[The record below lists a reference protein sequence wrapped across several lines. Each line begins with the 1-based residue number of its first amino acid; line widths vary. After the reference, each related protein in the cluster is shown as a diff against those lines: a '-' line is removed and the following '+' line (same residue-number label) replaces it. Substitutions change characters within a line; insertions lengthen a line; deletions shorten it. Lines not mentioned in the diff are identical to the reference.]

1 MKVTFMTKKQI
12 SKAIGI
18 LSMNLLLMLGTAVT
32 SAIAAIA
39 RSFPKEPISKV
50 QLLGSIP
57 QLGQI
62 ISTIFFAYLTFKM
75 TRKNLGLMAILFVA
89 IGGLIP
95 AIYSNSLNLILACMV
110 LVGFGTG
117 TITNV
122 VPVLLQKNFEG
133 EARATTMGWATG
145 VTNVGMM
152 IFTAL
157 GGILGNSNWRNLFWI
172 YGLGLVVFALALF
185 LIPQDQK
192 LANTNQNS
200 NKKNK
205 KTGFWT
211 LLKHLNG
218 YVYVLYLINFMLSLA
233 MMTFLSNQS
242 IVLATQNKGTA
253 YVAMVTALGNIGGIL
268 TAAFLAYIRKF
279 TKNDTIA
286 WGFIAFALSF
296 ICIVFS
302 SNVVLHIIG
311 NAFSGMGIVLVNATA
326 PYEMSI
332 LTDQKQFPLA
342 VSINTLIGSLA
353 GMIVPM
359 LLAAVKIAPGHDS
372 FMAGIAVSVATAL
385 VLLLT
390 RFGTRVKK
398 SAENNN

>member
-1 MKVTFMTKKQI
+1 MTKRQI
-12 SKAIGI
+12 LKSIGI

-39 RSFPKEPISKV
+39 RSFSTEPISKV

-75 TRKNLGLMAILFVA
+75 TRKNLGLMAILFVT

-95 AIYSNSLNLILACMV
+95 AIYSSSLNLILACMV

-122 VPVLLQKNFEG
+122 VPVLLQENFAG

-192 LANTNQNS
+192 LASTNQNES
-200 NKKNK
+200 NDAKKM
-205 KTGFWT
+205 GFWS
-211 LLKHLNG
+211 LLKHLSG
-218 YVYVLYLINFMLSLA
+218 YVYVLYLVNFMLSIA

-242 IVLATQNKGTA
+242 IVLAGQNKGTA
-253 YVAMVTALGNIGGIL
+253 YVAMVTALGNIGGII
-268 TAAFLAYIRKF
+268 TAAFLTYIRKL
-279 TKNDTIA
+279 TRDDTIA

-296 ICIVFS
+296 ICIIFS
-302 SNVVLHIIG
+302 SNVILHIIG

-353 GMIVPM
+353 GMFVPV
-359 LLAAVKIAPGHDS
+359 LLAAVKIAPGRDS
-372 FMAGIAVSVATAL
+372 FLAGIAVSVTTAL

-390 RFGTRVKK
+390 RFGSRVKK
-398 SAENNN
+398 RAEDNN

>member
-1 MKVTFMTKKQI
+1 MTKQQI

-32 SAIAAIA
+32 SAIAAIT
-39 RSFPKEPISKV
+39 RSFSKEPISKV

-62 ISTIFFAYLTFKM
+62 ISTILFAYLTYKM
-75 TRKNLGLMAILFVA
+75 TRKNLGLMAILFVT

-95 AIYSNSLNLILACMV
+95 AIYSSSLNLILACMV

-122 VPVLLQKNFEG
+122 VPVLLQENFEG
-133 EARATTMGWATG
+133 ETRATTMGWATG
-145 VTNVGMM
+145 VTNIGMM
-152 IFTAL
+152 VFTAL
-157 GGILGNSNWRNLFWI
+157 GGLLGNNNWRNLFWI

-185 LIPQDQK
+185 LIPQDKK
-192 LANTNQNS
+192 LANTNQDS
-200 NKKNK
+200 NKNVKI
-205 KTGFWT
+205 GFWN
-211 LLKHLNG
+211 LLKHLSG
-218 YVYVLYLINFMLSLA
+218 YVYVLYLINFMLSIA

-242 IVLATQNKGTA
+242 IVLAGQNKGTA
-253 YVAMVTALGNIGGIL
+253 YVAMVTALGNIGGII
-268 TAAFLAYIRKF
+268 TAAFLTYIRKL
-279 TKNDTIA
+279 TRDDTIA

-302 SNVVLHIIG
+302 SNIILHIIG

-332 LTDQKQFPLA
+332 LTDQRQFPIA

-353 GMIVPM
+353 GMIVPV

-372 FMAGIAVSVATAL
+372 FIAGIAVSVVTAL

-390 RFGTRVKK
+390 RFGTRVRK
-398 SAENNN
+398 SAQINS

>member
-1 MKVTFMTKKQI
+1 MTKKQI

-39 RSFPKEPISKV
+39 RSFPKEPVSKV

-62 ISTIFFAYLTFKM
+62 ISTAFFAYLTFKM

-122 VPVLLQKNFEG
+122 VPVLLQENFEG

-192 LANTNQNS
+192 LANTDQNS
-200 NKKNK
+200 SKDAQKNN
-205 KTGFWT
+205 FWT
-211 LLKHLNG
+211 LLTHLNG

-268 TAAFLAYIRKF
+268 TAAFLTYIRKF
-279 TKNDTIA
+279 TKDDTIA

-311 NAFSGMGIVLVNATA
+311 NAFSGLG
-326 PYEMSI
+326 
-332 LTDQKQFPLA
+332 
-342 VSINTLIGSLA
+342 
-353 GMIVPM
+353 
-359 LLAAVKIAPGHDS
+359 
-372 FMAGIAVSVATAL
+372 
-385 VLLLT
+385 
-390 RFGTRVKK
+390 
-398 SAENNN
+398 

>member
-1 MKVTFMTKKQI
+1 MNKKQI

-18 LSMNLLLMLGTAVT
+18 LSMNLLLMLATAVT

-39 RSFPKEPISKV
+39 KSFPKEPISKV
-50 QLLGSIP
+50 QLIGSIP

-62 ISTIFFAYLTFKM
+62 IATALFAYLTFKM
-75 TRKNLGLMAILFVA
+75 TRKNLGLVA
-89 IGGLIP
+89 VAVVGIAGVLP

-122 VPVLLQKNFEG
+122 VPVLLQENFEG
-133 EARATTMGWATG
+133 EARATAMGWATG
-145 VTNVGMM
+145 VTNIGMM

-157 GGILGNSNWRNLFWI
+157 GGVLGSTNWKNLFWV
-172 YGLGLVVFALALF
+172 YGLALIVFILAF
-185 LIPQDQK
+185 ILIPQDSK
-192 LANTNQNS
+192 LQN
-200 NKKNK
+200 NGKNEQNGKKE
-205 KTGFWT
+205 GFWT
-211 LLKHLNG
+211 LLKQMNNL
-218 YVYVLYLINFMLSLA
+218 VYVLYLVNFMLSLA

-242 IVLATQNKGTA
+242 IVLAAQGKGTA
-253 YVAMVTALGNIGGIL
+253 YVAMVTALGNVGGIITATFL
-268 TAAFLAYIRKF
+268 TYIRKF
-279 TKNDTIA
+279 TKKDTIA

-302 SNVVLHIIG
+302 SNIVMHIIG

-326 PYEMSI
+326 PFEMSL

-342 VSINTLIGSLA
+342 ISINTLLGSIA

-359 LLAAVKIAPGHDS
+359 LLAAVKIAPGRDS
-372 FMAGIAVSVATAL
+372 YIAGIVISLVTAA
-385 VLLLT
+385 LLFIT
-390 RFGTRVKK
+390 RFGSRVEKEQSK
-398 SAENNN
+398 NK

>member
-1 MKVTFMTKKQI
+1 MTKRQI
-12 SKAIGI
+12 LKAIGI

-32 SAIAAIA
+32 SAIATIA
-39 RSFPKEPISKV
+39 RSFSAEPISKV

-62 ISTIFFAYLTFKM
+62 ISIIFFAYLTFKM
-75 TRKNLGLMAILFVA
+75 TRKNLGLMAILFVT

-95 AIYSNSLNLILACMV
+95 AIYSSSLNLILACMV

-122 VPVLLQKNFEG
+122 VPVLLQENFAG
-133 EARATTMGWATG
+133 EARVTTMGWATG

-192 LANTNQNS
+192 LASTNQNES
-200 NKKNK
+200 NDAKKM
-205 KTGFWT
+205 GFWS
-211 LLKHLNG
+211 LLKHLSG
-218 YVYVLYLINFMLSLA
+218 YVYVLYLVNFMLSIA

-242 IVLATQNKGTA
+242 IVLAGQNKGTA
-253 YVAMVTALGNIGGIL
+253 YVAMVTALGNIGGII
-268 TAAFLAYIRKF
+268 TAAFLTYIRKL
-279 TKNDTIA
+279 TRDDTIA

-296 ICIVFS
+296 ICIIFS
-302 SNVVLHIIG
+302 SNVILHIIG

-353 GMIVPM
+353 GMFVPV
-359 LLAAVKIAPGHDS
+359 LLAAVKIAPGRDS
-372 FMAGIAVSVATAL
+372 FLAGIAVSVITAL

-390 RFGTRVKK
+390 RFGSRVKK
-398 SAENNN
+398 RAEDNN

>member
-1 MKVTFMTKKQI
+1 MNKKQI

-18 LSMNLLLMLGTAVT
+18 LSMNLLLMLATAVT

-50 QLLGSIP
+50 QLIGSIP

-62 ISTIFFAYLTFKM
+62 IATALFAYLTFKM
-75 TRKNLGLMAILFVA
+75 TRKNLGLLAVAVVGIAGIL
-89 IGGLIP
+89 P

-122 VPVLLQKNFEG
+122 VPVLLQENFEG
-133 EARATTMGWATG
+133 EARATAMGWATG
-145 VTNVGMM
+145 VTNIGMM

-157 GGILGNSNWRNLFWI
+157 GGVLGSTNWKNLFWV
-172 YGLGLVVFALALF
+172 YGLALIVFILAF
-185 LIPQDQK
+185 ILIPQDSK
-192 LANTNQNS
+192 LQN
-200 NKKNK
+200 NGKNEQNGKKE
-205 KTGFWT
+205 GFWT
-211 LLKHLNG
+211 LLKQMNNL
-218 YVYVLYLINFMLSLA
+218 VYVLYLVNFMLSLA

-242 IVLATQNKGTA
+242 IVLAAQGKGTA
-253 YVAMVTALGNIGGIL
+253 YVAMVTALGNVGGIITATFL
-268 TAAFLAYIRKF
+268 TYIRKF
-279 TKNDTIA
+279 TKKDTIA

-302 SNVVLHIIG
+302 SNIVMHIIG

-326 PYEMSI
+326 PFEMSL

-342 VSINTLIGSLA
+342 ISINTLLGSIA

-359 LLAAVKIAPGHDS
+359 LLAAVKIAPGRDS
-372 FMAGIAVSVATAL
+372 YIAGIVISLVTAA
-385 VLLLT
+385 LLFIT
-390 RFGTRVKK
+390 RFGSRVEKEQSK
-398 SAENNN
+398 NK

>member
-1 MKVTFMTKKQI
+1 MTKRQI
-12 SKAIGI
+12 LKAIGI

-39 RSFPKEPISKV
+39 RSFSTEPISKV

-75 TRKNLGLMAILFVA
+75 TRKNLGLMAILFVT

-95 AIYSNSLNLILACMV
+95 AIYSSSLNLILACMV

-122 VPVLLQKNFEG
+122 VPVLLQENFAG

-192 LANTNQNS
+192 LASTNQNES
-200 NKKNK
+200 NDAKKM
-205 KTGFWT
+205 GFWS
-211 LLKHLNG
+211 LLKHLSG
-218 YVYVLYLINFMLSLA
+218 YVYVLYLVNFMLSIA

-242 IVLATQNKGTA
+242 IVLAGQNKGTA
-253 YVAMVTALGNIGGIL
+253 YVAMVTALGNIGGII
-268 TAAFLAYIRKF
+268 TAAFLTYIRKL
-279 TKNDTIA
+279 TRDDTIA

-296 ICIVFS
+296 ICIIFS
-302 SNVVLHIIG
+302 SNVILHIIG

-353 GMIVPM
+353 GMFVPV
-359 LLAAVKIAPGHDS
+359 LLAAVKIAPGRDS
-372 FMAGIAVSVATAL
+372 FLAGIAVSVTTAL

-390 RFGTRVKK
+390 RFGSRVKK
-398 SAENNN
+398 RAEDNN

>member
-1 MKVTFMTKKQI
+1 MTKRQI
-12 SKAIGI
+12 LKAIGI

-39 RSFPKEPISKV
+39 RSFSTEPISKV

-75 TRKNLGLMAILFVA
+75 TRKNLGLMAILFVT

-95 AIYSNSLNLILACMV
+95 AIYSSSLNLILACMV

-122 VPVLLQKNFEG
+122 VPVLLQENFTG

-192 LANTNQNS
+192 LASTNQNES
-200 NKKNK
+200 NDAKKM
-205 KTGFWT
+205 GFWS
-211 LLKHLNG
+211 LLKYLSG
-218 YVYVLYLINFMLSLA
+218 YVYVLYLVNFMLSIA

-242 IVLATQNKGTA
+242 IVLAGQNKGTA
-253 YVAMVTALGNIGGIL
+253 YVAMVTALGNIGGII
-268 TAAFLAYIRKF
+268 TAAFLTYIRKL
-279 TKNDTIA
+279 TRDDTIA

-296 ICIVFS
+296 ICIIFS
-302 SNVVLHIIG
+302 SNVILHIIG

-353 GMIVPM
+353 GMFVPV
-359 LLAAVKIAPGHDS
+359 LLAAVKIAPGRDS
-372 FMAGIAVSVATAL
+372 FLAGIAVSVTTAL

-390 RFGTRVKK
+390 RFGSRVKK
-398 SAENNN
+398 RAEDNN

>member
-1 MKVTFMTKKQI
+1 MTKRQI
-12 SKAIGI
+12 LKAIGI

-39 RSFPKEPISKV
+39 RSFSTEPISKV

-75 TRKNLGLMAILFVA
+75 TRKNLGLMAILFVT

-95 AIYSNSLNLILACMV
+95 AIYSSSLNLILACMV

-122 VPVLLQKNFEG
+122 VPVLLQENFTG

-192 LANTNQNS
+192 LASTNQNES
-200 NKKNK
+200 NDAKKM
-205 KTGFWT
+205 GFWS
-211 LLKHLNG
+211 LLKHLSG
-218 YVYVLYLINFMLSLA
+218 YVYVLYLVNFMLSIA

-242 IVLATQNKGTA
+242 IVLAGQNKGTA
-253 YVAMVTALGNIGGIL
+253 YVAMVTALGNIGGII
-268 TAAFLAYIRKF
+268 TAAFLTYIRKL
-279 TKNDTIA
+279 TRDDTIA

-296 ICIVFS
+296 ICIIFS
-302 SNVVLHIIG
+302 SNVILHIIG

-353 GMIVPM
+353 GMFVPV
-359 LLAAVKIAPGHDS
+359 LLAAVKIAPGRDS
-372 FMAGIAVSVATAL
+372 FLAGIAVSVTTAL

-390 RFGTRVKK
+390 RFGSRVKK
-398 SAENNN
+398 RAEDNN

>member
-1 MKVTFMTKKQI
+1 MTKKQI

-122 VPVLLQKNFEG
+122 VPVLLQENFEG

-192 LANTNQNS
+192 LANTDQNS
-200 NKKNK
+200 SKDAQKNN
-205 KTGFWT
+205 FWT
-211 LLKHLNG
+211 LLTHLNG

-268 TAAFLAYIRKF
+268 TAAFLTYIRKF
-279 TKNDTIA
+279 TKDDTIA

-342 VSINTLIGSLA
+342 VSINTLLGSVA

-372 FMAGIAVSVATAL
+372 FMAGITVSVATAL

-398 SAENNN
+398 SADNNK

>member
-1 MKVTFMTKKQI
+1 MNKKQI

-18 LSMNLLLMLGTAVT
+18 LSMNLLLMLSTAVT

-39 RSFPKEPISKV
+39 KSFPSEPISKV
-50 QLLGSIP
+50 QLIGSIP

-62 ISTIFFAYLTFKM
+62 IATALFAYLTFKM
-75 TRKNLGLMAILFVA
+75 TRKNLGLLAVA
-89 IGGLIP
+89 VVGIAGVIP
-95 AIYSNSLNLILACMV
+95 AIYSSSLNIILACMV

-122 VPVLLQKNFEG
+122 VPVLLQENFEG

-157 GGILGNSNWRNLFWI
+157 GGVLGSANWRNLFWV
-172 YGLGLVVFALALF
+172 YALALIVF
-185 LIPQDQK
+185 ILALLLIPQDSK
-192 LANTNQNS
+192 LAS
-200 NKKNK
+200 SDKDKKSGE
-205 KTGFWT
+205 KTSFWK
-211 LLKHLNG
+211 LLKNFNG
-218 YVYVLYLINFMLSLA
+218 LVYVLYLVNFMLSLA
-233 MMTFLSNQS
+233 MMTFLANQS
-242 IVLATQNKGTA
+242 IVLAAQGKGTA
-253 YVAMVTALGNIGGIL
+253 YVAMVTALGNVGGIITATFL
-268 TAAFLAYIRKF
+268 TYIRKF
-279 TKNDTIA
+279 TKSDTIA
-286 WGFIAFALSF
+286 WGFVAFALSF

-326 PYEMSI
+326 PFEMSL

-342 VSINTLIGSLA
+342 ISINTLLGSIA

-359 LLAAVKIAPGHDS
+359 LLAAVKIAPGRDS
-372 FMAGIAVSVATAL
+372 YIAGIVISVVTAAAL
-385 VLLLT
+385 FIT
-390 RFGTRVKK
+390 RFGSRVEKNK
-398 SAENNN
+398 QKEA

>member
-1 MKVTFMTKKQI
+1 MTKRQI
-12 SKAIGI
+12 LKAIGI

-32 SAIAAIA
+32 SAIATIA
-39 RSFPKEPISKV
+39 RSFSTEPISKV

-62 ISTIFFAYLTFKM
+62 ISIIFFAYLTFKM
-75 TRKNLGLMAILFVA
+75 TRKNLGLMAILFVT

-95 AIYSNSLNLILACMV
+95 AIYSSSLNLILACMV

-122 VPVLLQKNFEG
+122 VPVLLQENFAG
-133 EARATTMGWATG
+133 EARVTTMGWATG

-192 LANTNQNS
+192 LASTNQNES
-200 NKKNK
+200 NDAKKM
-205 KTGFWT
+205 GFWS
-211 LLKHLNG
+211 LLKHLSG
-218 YVYVLYLINFMLSLA
+218 YVYVLYLVNFMLSIA

-242 IVLATQNKGTA
+242 IVLAGQNKGTA
-253 YVAMVTALGNIGGIL
+253 YVAMVTALGNIGGII
-268 TAAFLAYIRKF
+268 TAAFLTYIRKL
-279 TKNDTIA
+279 TRDDTIA

-296 ICIVFS
+296 ICIIFS
-302 SNVVLHIIG
+302 SNVILHIIG

-353 GMIVPM
+353 GMFVPV
-359 LLAAVKIAPGHDS
+359 LLAAVKIAPGRDS
-372 FMAGIAVSVATAL
+372 FLAGIAVSVITAL

-390 RFGTRVKK
+390 RFGSRVKK
-398 SAENNN
+398 RAEDNN

>member
-1 MKVTFMTKKQI
+1 MTKRQI
-12 SKAIGI
+12 LKAIGI

-39 RSFPKEPISKV
+39 RSFSTEPISKV

-75 TRKNLGLMAILFVA
+75 TRKNLGLMAILFVT

-95 AIYSNSLNLILACMV
+95 AIYSSSLNLILACMV

-122 VPVLLQKNFEG
+122 VPVLLQENFTG

-185 LIPQDQK
+185 LIPRDQK
-192 LANTNQNS
+192 LASTNQNET
-200 NKKNK
+200 NNAKKM
-205 KTGFWT
+205 GFWS
-211 LLKHLNG
+211 LLKHLSG
-218 YVYVLYLINFMLSLA
+218 YVYVLYLVNFMLSIA

-242 IVLATQNKGTA
+242 IVLAGQNKGTA
-253 YVAMVTALGNIGGIL
+253 YVAMVTALGNIGGII
-268 TAAFLAYIRKF
+268 TAAFLTYIRKL
-279 TKNDTIA
+279 TRDDTIA

-296 ICIVFS
+296 ICIIFS
-302 SNVVLHIIG
+302 SNVILHIIG

-353 GMIVPM
+353 GMFVPV
-359 LLAAVKIAPGHDS
+359 LLAAVKIAPGRDS
-372 FMAGIAVSVATAL
+372 FLAGIAVSVITAL

-390 RFGTRVKK
+390 RFGSRVKK
-398 SAENNN
+398 RAENNN

>member
-1 MKVTFMTKKQI
+1 MTKRQI
-12 SKAIGI
+12 LKAIGI

-39 RSFPKEPISKV
+39 RSFSTEPISKV

-75 TRKNLGLMAILFVA
+75 TRKNLGLMAILFVT

-95 AIYSNSLNLILACMV
+95 AFYSSSLNLILACMV

-122 VPVLLQKNFEG
+122 VPVLLQENFAG

-192 LANTNQNS
+192 LASTNQNES
-200 NKKNK
+200 NDAKKM
-205 KTGFWT
+205 GFWL
-211 LLKHLNG
+211 LLKHLSG
-218 YVYVLYLINFMLSLA
+218 YVYVLYLVNFMLSIA

-242 IVLATQNKGTA
+242 IVLAGQNKGTA
-253 YVAMVTALGNIGGIL
+253 YVAMVTALGNIGGII
-268 TAAFLAYIRKF
+268 TAAFLTYIRKF
-279 TKNDTIA
+279 TRDDTIA

-296 ICIVFS
+296 ICIIFS
-302 SNVVLHIIG
+302 SNVILHIIG

-353 GMIVPM
+353 GMFVPV
-359 LLAAVKIAPGHDS
+359 LLAAVKIAPGRDS
-372 FMAGIAVSVATAL
+372 FLAGIAVSVITAL

-390 RFGTRVKK
+390 RFGSRVKK
-398 SAENNN
+398 RAEDNN

>member
-1 MKVTFMTKKQI
+1 MTKKQI

-122 VPVLLQKNFEG
+122 VPVLLQENFEG

-192 LANTNQNS
+192 LANTDQNS
-200 NKKNK
+200 SKDAQKNN
-205 KTGFWT
+205 FWT
-211 LLKHLNG
+211 LLTHLNG

-268 TAAFLAYIRKF
+268 TAAFLTYIRKF
-279 TKNDTIA
+279 TKDDTIA

-342 VSINTLIGSLA
+342 VSINTLIGSVA

-372 FMAGIAVSVATAL
+372 FMAGITVSVATAL

-398 SAENNN
+398 SADNNK

>member
-1 MKVTFMTKKQI
+1 MNRKQI
-12 SKAIGI
+12 TTAIGI
-18 LSMNLLLMLGTAVT
+18 LSMNLLLMLSTAVT

-39 RSFPKEPISKV
+39 KSFPKEPISKV
-50 QLLGSIP
+50 QLIGSIP

-62 ISTIFFAYLTFKM
+62 IATALFAYLTFRM
-75 TRKNLGLMAILFVA
+75 TRKNLGLLAIAVVG
-89 IGGLIP
+89 ISGLIP
-95 AIYSNSLNLILACMV
+95 AIYSSSLNLILACMV

-122 VPVLLQKNFEG
+122 VPVLLQENFEG
-133 EARATTMGWATG
+133 EARATAMGWASG

-157 GGILGNSNWRNLFWI
+157 GGVLGSADWRNLFWV
-172 YGLGLVVFALALF
+172 YGLALIVFILALM

-192 LANTNQNS
+192 LGNS
-200 NKKNK
+200 EKENGNKK
-205 KTGFWT
+205 KTSFWT
-211 LLKHLNG
+211 LLKQLNG
-218 YVYVLYLINFMLSLA
+218 LVYVLYLVNFMLSLA

-242 IVLATQNKGTA
+242 IVLSAQGKGTA
-253 YVAMVTALGNIGGIL
+253 YVAMVTALGNVGGIITATFL
-268 TAAFLAYIRKF
+268 TYIRKF
-279 TKNDTIA
+279 TRNDTIA

-296 ICIVFS
+296 VCIVFS

-332 LTDQKQFPLA
+332 LTNQEQFPIA
-342 VSINTLIGSLA
+342 ISINTLLGSIA

-359 LLAAVKIAPGHDS
+359 LLAAVGIAPGRDS
-372 FMAGIAVSVATAL
+372 YIAGIAISVVTA
-385 VLLLT
+385 VLLFVT
-390 RFGTRVKK
+390 RYGSRVEKAHDD
-398 SAENNN
+398 AEVK

>member
-1 MKVTFMTKKQI
+1 MTKKQI

-62 ISTIFFAYLTFKM
+62 ISTAFFAYLTFKM

-122 VPVLLQKNFEG
+122 VPVLLQENFEG

-157 GGILGNSNWRNLFWI
+157 GGVLGSSNWRNLFWI

-192 LANTNQNS
+192 LANTDQNS
-200 NKKNK
+200 SKDAQKNN
-205 KTGFWT
+205 FWT
-211 LLKHLNG
+211 LLTHLNG

-268 TAAFLAYIRKF
+268 TAAFLTYIRKF
-279 TKNDTIA
+279 TKDDTIA

-342 VSINTLIGSLA
+342 VSINTLIGSVA

-372 FMAGIAVSVATAL
+372 FMAGITVSVATAL

-398 SAENNN
+398 SADNNK

>member
-1 MKVTFMTKKQI
+1 MTKKQI

-62 ISTIFFAYLTFKM
+62 ISTAFFAYLTFKM

-122 VPVLLQKNFEG
+122 VPVLLQENFEG
-133 EARATTMGWATG
+133 EARATTMGWASG

-157 GGILGNSNWRNLFWI
+157 GGVLGGSNWRNLFWI

-192 LANTNQNS
+192 LTNS
-200 NKKNK
+200 NKNSKDNQK
-205 KTGFWT
+205 VGFWT
-211 LLKHLNG
+211 LLKNLNG
-218 YVYVLYLINFMLSLA
+218 YVYILYLINFMLSLA

-253 YVAMVTALGNIGGIL
+253 YVAMVTALGNVGGIL
-268 TAAFLAYIRKF
+268 TAAFLTYIRKF
-279 TKNDTIA
+279 TKSDTIA
-286 WGFIAFALSF
+286 YGFIAFALSF

-342 VSINTLIGSLA
+342 VSINTLLGSIA

-372 FMAGIAVSVATAL
+372 FMAGIVVSIVTAG
-385 VLLLT
+385 VLFIT
-390 RFGTRVKK
+390 RFGSRVEKQQNK
-398 SAENNN
+398 EKGEN

>member
-1 MKVTFMTKKQI
+1 MTKKQI

>member
-1 MKVTFMTKKQI
+1 MTKRQI
-12 SKAIGI
+12 LKAIGI

-39 RSFPKEPISKV
+39 RSFSTEPISKV

-75 TRKNLGLMAILFVA
+75 TRKNLGLMAILFVT

-95 AIYSNSLNLILACMV
+95 AIYSSSLNLILACMV

-122 VPVLLQKNFEG
+122 VPVLLQENFAG

-192 LANTNQNS
+192 LASTNQNES
-200 NKKNK
+200 NEAKKM
-205 KTGFWT
+205 GFWS
-211 LLKHLNG
+211 LLKHLSG
-218 YVYVLYLINFMLSLA
+218 YVYVLYLVNFMLSIA

-242 IVLATQNKGTA
+242 IVLAGQNKGTA
-253 YVAMVTALGNIGGIL
+253 YVAMVTALGNIGGII
-268 TAAFLAYIRKF
+268 TAAFLTYIRKL
-279 TKNDTIA
+279 TRDDTIA

-296 ICIVFS
+296 ICIIFS
-302 SNVVLHIIG
+302 SNVILHIIG

-353 GMIVPM
+353 GMFVPV
-359 LLAAVKIAPGHDS
+359 LLAAVKIAPGRDS
-372 FMAGIAVSVATAL
+372 FLAGIAVSVITAL

-390 RFGTRVKK
+390 RFGSRVKK
-398 SAENNN
+398 RAEDNN

>member
-1 MKVTFMTKKQI
+1 MTKKQI

-39 RSFPKEPISKV
+39 KSFPKEPISKV

-122 VPVLLQKNFEG
+122 VPVLLQENFEG

-192 LANTNQNS
+192 LANTDQNS
-200 NKKNK
+200 SKDAQKNN
-205 KTGFWT
+205 FWT
-211 LLKHLNG
+211 LLTHLNG
-218 YVYVLYLINFMLSLA
+218 YVYVLYLINFMLSLT

-268 TAAFLAYIRKF
+268 TAAFLTYIRKF
-279 TKNDTIA
+279 TKDDTIA

-342 VSINTLIGSLA
+342 VSINTLIGSVA

-372 FMAGIAVSVATAL
+372 FMAGITVSVVTAL

-398 SAENNN
+398 SADNNK

>member
-1 MKVTFMTKKQI
+1 MTKKQI
-12 SKAIGI
+12 FKVIGI
-18 LSMNLLLMLGTAVT
+18 LSMNLLLMLSTAVT

-50 QLLGSIP
+50 QLLGSISN
-57 QLGQI
+57 LGGI
-62 ISTIFFAYLTFKM
+62 IATALFAYLTFKM

-122 VPVLLQKNFEG
+122 VPVLLQENFEG
-133 EARATTMGWATG
+133 EARATAMGWGSG
-145 VTNVGMM
+145 VTNIGMM

-157 GGILGNSNWRNLFWI
+157 GGILGGSNWRNLFWI

-192 LANTNQNS
+192 LTS
-200 NKKNK
+200 NKNSRDGQKF
-205 KTGFWT
+205 GFWS
-211 LLKHLNG
+211 LLKHLKG
-218 YVYVLYLINFMLSLA
+218 SVYVLYLINFMLSLA

-253 YVAMVTALGNIGGIL
+253 YVAMVTSLGNIGGII
-268 TAAFLAYIRKF
+268 TAAFLTYIRKF
-279 TKNDTIA
+279 TKSDTIA
-286 WGFIAFALSF
+286 YGFIAFALSF
-296 ICIVFS
+296 ICIMFS
-302 SNVVLHIIG
+302 SNVVLHVIG
-311 NAFSGMGIVLVNATA
+311 NAFSGMGIVLVGATA

-342 VSINTLIGSLA
+342 VSINTLLGSVA

-372 FMAGIAVSVATAL
+372 FIAGIVISAATAV
-385 VLLLT
+385 VLFIT
-390 RFGTRVKK
+390 RFGSRVEKQQNK
-398 SAENNN
+398 VKGEN

>member
-1 MKVTFMTKKQI
+1 MTKQQI

-32 SAIAAIA
+32 SAIAAIT
-39 RSFPKEPISKV
+39 RSFSKEPISKV

-62 ISTIFFAYLTFKM
+62 ISTILFAYLTYKM
-75 TRKNLGLMAILFVA
+75 TRKNLGLMAILFVT

-95 AIYSNSLNLILACMV
+95 AIYSSSLNLILACMV

-122 VPVLLQKNFEG
+122 VPVLLQENFEG
-133 EARATTMGWATG
+133 ETRATTMGWATG
-145 VTNVGMM
+145 VTNIGMM
-152 IFTAL
+152 VFTAL
-157 GGILGNSNWRNLFWI
+157 GGLLGNNNWRNLFWI

-185 LIPQDQK
+185 LIPQDKK
-192 LANTNQNS
+192 LANTNQDS
-200 NKKNK
+200 NKNVKI
-205 KTGFWT
+205 GFWN
-211 LLKHLNG
+211 LLKHFSG
-218 YVYVLYLINFMLSLA
+218 YVYVLYLINFMLSIA

-242 IVLATQNKGTA
+242 IVLAGQNKGTA
-253 YVAMVTALGNIGGIL
+253 YVAMVTALGNIGGII
-268 TAAFLAYIRKF
+268 TAAFLTYIRKL
-279 TKNDTIA
+279 TRDDTIA

-302 SNVVLHIIG
+302 SNIILHIIG

-332 LTDQKQFPLA
+332 LTDQRQFPIA

-353 GMIVPM
+353 GMIVPV

-372 FMAGIAVSVATAL
+372 FIAGIAVSVVTAL

-390 RFGTRVKK
+390 RFGTRVRK
-398 SAENNN
+398 SAQINS

>member
-1 MKVTFMTKKQI
+1 MTKRQI
-12 SKAIGI
+12 LKSIGI

-39 RSFPKEPISKV
+39 RSFSTEPISKV

-75 TRKNLGLMAILFVA
+75 TRKNLGLMAILFVT

-95 AIYSNSLNLILACMV
+95 AIYSSSLNLILACMV

-122 VPVLLQKNFEG
+122 VPVLLQENFTG

-192 LANTNQNS
+192 LASTNQNES
-200 NKKNK
+200 NDAKKM
-205 KTGFWT
+205 GFWS
-211 LLKHLNG
+211 LLKHLSG
-218 YVYVLYLINFMLSLA
+218 YVYVLYLVNFMLSIA

-242 IVLATQNKGTA
+242 IVLAGQNKGTA
-253 YVAMVTALGNIGGIL
+253 YVAMVTALGNIGGII
-268 TAAFLAYIRKF
+268 TAAFLTYIRKL
-279 TKNDTIA
+279 TRDDTIA
-286 WGFIAFALSF
+286 WGFIAFVLSF
-296 ICIVFS
+296 ICIIFS
-302 SNVVLHIIG
+302 SNVILHIIG

-353 GMIVPM
+353 GMFVPV
-359 LLAAVKIAPGHDS
+359 LLAAVKIAPGRDS
-372 FMAGIAVSVATAL
+372 FLAGIAVSVITAL

-390 RFGTRVKK
+390 RFGSRVKK
-398 SAENNN
+398 RAEDNN

>member
-1 MKVTFMTKKQI
+1 MTKRQI
-12 SKAIGI
+12 LKAIGI

-39 RSFPKEPISKV
+39 RSFSTEPISKV

-75 TRKNLGLMAILFVA
+75 TRKNLGLMAILFVT

-95 AIYSNSLNLILACMV
+95 AIYSSSLNLILACMV

-122 VPVLLQKNFEG
+122 VPVLLQENFTG

-192 LANTNQNS
+192 LASTNQNES
-200 NKKNK
+200 NDAKKM
-205 KTGFWT
+205 GFWS
-211 LLKHLNG
+211 LLKHLSG
-218 YVYVLYLINFMLSLA
+218 YVYVLYLVNFMLSIA

-242 IVLATQNKGTA
+242 IVLARQNKGTA
-253 YVAMVTALGNIGGIL
+253 YVAMVTALGNIGGII
-268 TAAFLAYIRKF
+268 TAAFLTYIRKL
-279 TKNDTIA
+279 TRDDTIA

-296 ICIVFS
+296 ICIIFS
-302 SNVVLHIIG
+302 SNVILHIIG

-342 VSINTLIGSLA
+342 VSINTLIGLLA
-353 GMIVPM
+353 GMFVPV
-359 LLAAVKIAPGHDS
+359 LLAAVKIAPGRDS
-372 FMAGIAVSVATAL
+372 FLAGIAVSVTTAL

-390 RFGTRVKK
+390 RFGSRVKK
-398 SAENNN
+398 RAEDNN

>member
-1 MKVTFMTKKQI
+1 MNKKQI

-18 LSMNLLLMLGTAVT
+18 LSMNLLLMLATAVT

-39 RSFPKEPISKV
+39 KSFPKEPISKV
-50 QLLGSIP
+50 QLIGSIP

-62 ISTIFFAYLTFKM
+62 IATALFAYLTFKM
-75 TRKNLGLMAILFVA
+75 TRKNLGLLAVAVVGIAGIL
-89 IGGLIP
+89 P

-122 VPVLLQKNFEG
+122 VPVLLQENFEG
-133 EARATTMGWATG
+133 EARATAMGWATG
-145 VTNVGMM
+145 VTNIGMM

-157 GGILGNSNWRNLFWI
+157 GGVLGSTNWKNLFWV
-172 YGLGLVVFALALF
+172 YGLALIVFILAF
-185 LIPQDQK
+185 ILIPQDSK
-192 LANTNQNS
+192 LQN
-200 NKKNK
+200 NCKNEQNGKKE
-205 KTGFWT
+205 GFWT
-211 LLKHLNG
+211 LLKQMNNL
-218 YVYVLYLINFMLSLA
+218 VYVLYLVNFMLSLA

-242 IVLATQNKGTA
+242 IVLAAQGKGTA
-253 YVAMVTALGNIGGIL
+253 YVAMVTALGNVGGIITATFL
-268 TAAFLAYIRKF
+268 TYIRKF
-279 TKNDTIA
+279 TKKDTIA

-302 SNVVLHIIG
+302 SNIVMHIIG

-326 PYEMSI
+326 PFEMSL

-342 VSINTLIGSLA
+342 ISINTLLGSIA

-359 LLAAVKIAPGHDS
+359 LLAAVKIAPGRDS
-372 FMAGIAVSVATAL
+372 YIAGIVISLVTAA
-385 VLLLT
+385 LLFIT
-390 RFGTRVKK
+390 RFGSRVEKEQSK
-398 SAENNN
+398 NK